1 MFSSCRP
8 SGVIRVLPVSLR
20 REGLDPIGMD
30 TKMGSSVNCKLGWI
44 RGCLLVIPREPALGI
59 LEQLRGVSLKSRQVM
74 ERVDA
79 VENASVNETHKQI
92 TDVGPMFGLE
102 EERIFAMKDGPFE
115 GLLAEVIVQ
124 RRSRNSQ
131 K

>member
-1 MFSSCRP
+1 
-8 SGVIRVLPVSLR
+8 
-20 REGLDPIGMD
+20 
-30 TKMGSSVNCKLGWI
+30 
-44 RGCLLVIPREPALGI
+44 
-59 LEQLRGVSLKSRQVM
+59 M

-92 TDVGPMFGLE
+92 TDVRPMFGLE

-131 K
+131 KQGQGLPMLEHVSDGFAHGGIGLYSSFSQLFL